1 MTADIDEIH
10 RRLTLAVKERCD
22 YLKST
27 VDNYLASE
35 LKNLKELH
43 ANLELEVTNIQVRRR
58 HTVERILLT
67 YLRILLTYRYLINHG
82 L

>member
-58 HTVERILLT
+58 HSLAMRKTEIPRGRIK
-67 YLRILLTYRYLINHG
+67 RDR
-82 L
+82 